1 METDKLSELG
11 LLFGVGVLRM
21 GVLLFARKTYFLPV
35 FTILIDLFLQL
46 VKVSVKPEIL
56 QPVNLF
62 FFPHLFF
69 LLFQY
74 FQLFSNRLFILQ
86 KLSFL

>member
-1 METDKLSELG
+1 METDKLSELR
-11 LLFGVGVLRM
+11 LLFWVGVLRI

-46 VKVSVKPEIL
+46 VEVSVKPEIL

-62 FFPHLFF
+62 FLLHLFF
-69 LLFQY
+69 LLFHY
-74 FQLFSNRLFILQ
+74 
-86 KLSFL
+86 

>member
-1 METDKLSELG
+1 METDKLSELC
-11 LLFGVGVLRM
+11 LLFWVCVLRVA
-21 GVLLFARKTYFLPV
+21 VLLFARKTYFLPV

-56 QPVNLF
+56 QFINLF
-62 FFPHLFF
+62 FFPYLFL

-74 FQLFSNRLFILQ
+74 LKLFSNLLFILQ
-86 KLSFL
+86 KLSFI

>member
-1 METDKLSELG
+1 METDKLPELG
-11 LLFGVGVLRM
+11 LLFWVGFLRVS
-21 GVLLFARKTYFLPV
+21 VLLFARKAYFLPV

-62 FFPHLFF
+62 FLLHLFF

-74 FQLFSNRLFILQ
+74 
-86 KLSFL
+86 